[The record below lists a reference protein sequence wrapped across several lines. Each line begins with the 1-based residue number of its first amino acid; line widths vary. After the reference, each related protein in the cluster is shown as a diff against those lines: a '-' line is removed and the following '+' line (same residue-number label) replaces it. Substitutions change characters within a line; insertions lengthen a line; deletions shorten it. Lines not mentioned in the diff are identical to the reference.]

1 MVLVADFS
9 PVPLV
14 FVTGLCTW
22 ALFGIL
28 EIGLLIED
36 PFQRILRTSW
46 TGVIA
51 ESVMYGGREG
61 GRAGREGGREGV
73 CIGALFGILE
83 GRAGGRGDSVHIP

>member
-1 MVLVADFS
+1 MVLVSDLA

-14 FVTGLCTW
+14 LVTGLCTW

-36 PFQRILRTSW
+36 PFQRVLKTSW

-51 ESVMYGGREG
+51 ESVM
-61 GRAGREGGREGV
+61 
-73 CIGALFGILE
+73 
-83 GRAGGRGDSVHIP
+83 